1 MFCRSCAAPL
11 GPAQPVFQQQSPPF
25 QQWGQPQPGGPM
37 MAQPQPGFAPP
48 PSNRPVIALCL
59 VIAGF
64 LCCGPILSIPGAILG
79 WMEMTAIKEGRAPQ
93 SGLTMSQIAFWGGI
107 AISILSS
114 IGIVIGIL
122 MMLAGNGF

>member
-1 MFCRSCAAPL
+1 
-11 GPAQPVFQQQSPPF
+11 
-25 QQWGQPQPGGPM
+25 